1 MSAYIFRRAVWLLP
15 IMLVVVLGASLLL
28 QVAPWELWKAGQG
41 QGLPAWQILS
51 AAPENGSAWQSPLG
65 NSTRLLLAAAAMGLV
80 SGLPMG
86 LLAALKRGSWLDKA
100 IQALCGLFISLPGF
114 VLAGLVVGSVS
125 WLLKSGSA
133 PDWGR
138 LPAWLMPALVLGSG
152 LMGYTAR
159 FVQEALLQ
167 AQRQDYAL
175 GARAKGL
182 SERALITRHLLK
194 NALIPAA
201 NALGP
206 ALTSLVIGS
215 LWVEALFDFP
225 GMGQAFVQAVIQGER
240 HLIYCGVVGYAFLA
254 ALASLGAEVLAVALE
269 PRLREQA

>member
-28 QVAPWELWKAGQG
+28 QVAPWELWKAAQG

-65 NSTRLLLAAAAMGLV
+65 NSTRLLLAATVMGLAA
-80 SGLPMG
+80 GLLVG
-86 LLAALKRGSWLDKA
+86 LLAALRHGSWLDKA

-125 WLLKSGSA
+125 WWAKPGAA

-138 LPAWLMPALVLGSG
+138 LPAWLLPALVLGSG
-152 LMGYTAR
+152 LMGFTAR

-175 GARAKGL
+175 VARAKGL
-182 SERALITRHLLK
+182 SERALITRHLLR
-194 NALIPAA
+194 NALITAA
-201 NALGP
+201 NALAP
-206 ALTSLVIGS
+206 ALTSLVVGS

-240 HLIYCGVVGYAFLA
+240 DLIYCGVVGYAFLA
-254 ALASLGAEVLAVALE
+254 ALASLGADVLAVALE
-269 PRLREQA
+269 PRLRGVG